1 MSGTDSHRHRYRI
14 ILRGECRQMLADAL
28 EEAAVESGHGWT
40 CIMAS
45 VRDESE
51 LYGLLD
57 RIQEFAL
64 HIVSLNELGSD
75 VLRPRAALGNAW

>member
-1 MSGTDSHRHRYRI
+1 MSATADHRRRYRI
-14 ILRGECRQMLADAL
+14 ILRGECQQMLMDAL
-28 EEAAVESGHGWT
+28 EEAVVESGRGWT
-40 CIMAS
+40 CIMVS

-75 VLRPRAALGNAW
+75 VFRPRAALGNAW

>member
-1 MSGTDSHRHRYRI
+1 MSGTDSHRRRYRI
-14 ILRGECRQMLADAL
+14 ILRGECQQMLASAL
-28 EEAAVESGHGWT
+28 EGAAVESGPGWT
-40 CIMAS
+40 CVMAS

-75 VLRPRAALGNAW
+75 VFRPRAALGNAC

>member
-1 MSGTDSHRHRYRI
+1 MSGTDSHHRRYRI
-14 ILRGECRQMLADAL
+14 ILRGECRQMLEGAL

-40 CIMAS
+40 CLVVS

-75 VLRPRAALGNAW
+75 VFRPRAALSNAW